1 MKKRTMS
8 YVMSGALSIGIL
20 GSAPSMTAA
29 GPATT
34 NAEVTSYKY
43 RDGQQI
49 KPIRDFSDVIR
60 EQAQT
65 FGINVEDKDIE
76 TLAKEVRE
84 EKIKQQAAALGIDT
98 SNKDVQTLKS
108 EVRIAQLSLH
118 EKR

>member
-1 MKKRTMS
+1 MKKKTMS

-20 GSAPSMTAA
+20 GSSPSMTAA

-34 NAEVTSYKY
+34 NTEMTSYKY

-60 EQAQT
+60 EQAQS
-65 FGINVEDKDIE
+65 FGINIKDKDIE

-84 EKIKQQAAALGIDT
+84 EKLKQQAAALGINT
-98 SNKDVQTLKS
+98 WNKDLQTLKS
-108 EVRIAQLSLH
+108 EVRKAQLSLN
-118 EKR
+118 ENR